1 MLYGR
6 YIETSH
12 RKSQIEYKNL
22 LYLPYG
28 FVSFVFY
35 LSREK
40 AMIILGVDPGLAK
53 TGCAVIKVI
62 GDRLAPLTYGVI
74 STKKE
79 ETLARRLK
87 AIYDGIGNL
96 CREYSPDVVAIEEI
110 FFAANVKTA
119 VAVAQARGV
128 AILATEECGLA
139 LAQYSPL
146 RIKQTIVG
154 YGRATKEQVQKMVKE
169 ILSLDKI
176 PRPDHAADALA
187 VALCHAF
194 HNNVKVMPGRP
205 VR

>member
-1 MLYGR
+1 MDSCHL
-6 YIETSH
+6 
-12 RKSQIEYKNL
+12 
-22 LYLPYG
+22 
-28 FVSFVFY
+28 FFY

-205 VR
+205 IR